1 MSKAFPFFLLFILT
15 ISPVL
20 FADDREHN
28 VFTSE
33 NISIQ
38 IGERTWISY
47 GKSDHNH
54 ADSDGTPDPISELK
68 YEDIDSVIT
77 EFNVNTLFYDRYI
90 FSVDVGL
97 GGIDNGKMVDRD
109 YLGDGRTELASTSES
124 TVGDENDN
132 VFYVN
137 ADIGYRV
144 FNKKESSIDLLL
156 GYQHWEEK
164 YVATEARQVYD
175 PLDLFGLGPL
185 ANQTRAVSQEDSW
198 DSLRVG
204 VRAKIELFKKL
215 SIKSRIMFVPWT
227 HYRSEDIHHQRSDL
241 RKDPS
246 FRTSAYGGFGVM
258 SDTTV
263 SYNIWKG
270 LSVEAG
276 YQIWDI
282 ESDSGRMTSRANT
295 GNSTTRFNEANATRQ
310 GAIIGINYRW

>member
-1 MSKAFPFFLLFILT
+1 MSKVFSFSLLFILI
-15 ISPVL
+15 ISPV
-20 FADDREHN
+20 FAGDRERN

-33 NISIQ
+33 NISIE

-47 GKSDHNH
+47 SKSKNNN
-54 ADSDGTPDPISELK
+54 AASDGSPDIISELIFN
-68 YEDIDSVIT
+68 DIDSVIT
-77 EFNVNTLFYDRYI
+77 EFNINALLYNKI
-90 FSVDVGL
+90 MLSVDVGF
-97 GGIDNGKMVDRD
+97 GGIDDGTLTDRD
-109 YLGDGRTELASTSES
+109 YLGDNRTGLFSVGEA

-132 VFYVN
+132 VFYINV
-137 ADIGYRV
+137 DIGYRIFDRKRGSV
-144 FNKKESSIDLLL
+144 DILL

-164 YVATEARQVYD
+164 YVSTEARQTVD
-175 PLDLFGLGPL
+175 PLNLFGLGPL
-185 ANQTRAVSQEDSW
+185 ANQTRVISQEDSW

-295 GNSTTRFNEANATRQ
+295 GNSTTRFNEANTTRQ
-310 GAIIGINYRW
+310 GAIIGVNYRW